1 MPPGQNG
8 PASRSGERASV
19 VSVSGSSRSTQAM
32 HGSPGRVGIVWR
44 SANSSPGSR
53 STSIVAPNASRCVT
67 IGARSGAA
75 RAIPARPTG
84 AWERRGPPSSA
95 GQGLFQ

>member
-19 VSVSGSSRSTQAM
+19 ASVTGSSRSTHAT
-32 HGSPGRVGIVWR
+32 HGSCARAGIVWR

-53 STSIVAPNASRCVT
+53 STSIVAPNASR
-67 IGARSGAA
+67 
-75 RAIPARPTG
+75 
-84 AWERRGPPSSA
+84 
-95 GQGLFQ
+95 